1 MESSFVLFLRLLVV
15 EAGVIV
21 VGVAAVLEVA
31 MAMSLDGRCAVRKQH
46 KASVWARIENTG
58 GMTCGLD

>member
-1 MESSFVLFLRLLVV
+1 MV